1 MSESTFTA
9 NSHIPQQQRHA
20 ALLAVLNIL
29 EKWGCTTEE
38 QMALLGVETEAVFDD
53 YLRDPVTIDISLDT
67 MERLSYLLNIH
78 ALLRTQFSDPASV
91 YRWVKKP
98 NSAPFFDGRSAMDV
112 MTQGKVADL
121 YEIMQRLSLD

>member
-1 MSESTFTA
+1 MGKSTFTA
-9 NSHIPQQQRHA
+9 SSLVPQQQRHA

-38 QMALLGVETEAVFDD
+38 KMALLGVETEAVFYD
-53 YLRDPVTIDISLDT
+53 YQRDPIDISLDT

-91 YRWVKKP
+91 YGWVKKP
-98 NSAPFFDGRSAMDV
+98 NSSTFFDGRSAMDV
-112 MTQGKVADL
+112 MTQGKVVNL
-121 YEIMQRLSLD
+121 YEVMRRLNLT